1 VSESSILEPIVLNSS
16 ELGNPLFGCKNL
28 GKTFTSKGS
37 SVEVIKDLTLDV
49 YQGDFTALMGGSG
62 SGKST
67 LLYLLSGLETI
78 TSGNVWF
85 ENHDLSTM
93 SEKGQ
98 SILRRKGMGFV
109 FQAFNLVPN
118 LSLLENIL
126 VAGYLG
132 STDKNSVEKRAM
144 SILNSMELGDL
155 SERLPSQV
163 SGGQQQRAS
172 IARSLINLP
181 DVLFADEPTGALNSS
196 AGEMVLDHFSELAT
210 QGQTIF
216 MVTHELR
223 AACRGDRVLY
233 MKDGRLH
240 GEYRFSVLEDSY
252 AKREISLFNWL
263 SAQGW

>member
-1 VSESSILEPIVLNSS
+1 VNSKFETKDLDKS
-16 ELGNPLFGCKNL
+16 QSLFGCKNL
-28 GKTFTSKGS
+28 NKTFHSQGS
-37 SVEVIKDLTLDV
+37 SVEVIKSLTLDV
-49 YQGDFTALMGGSG
+49 YEGEFTALMGGSG

-67 LLYLLSGLETI
+67 LLYLLSGLESS
-78 TSGNVWF
+78 TSGSVYFSDN
-85 ENHDLSTM
+85 DLSTM
-93 SEKGQ
+93 AENQQ
-98 SILRRKGMGFV
+98 SILRRTGMGFV

-132 STDKNSVEKRAM
+132 SEPKDSVEDNAM
-144 SILNSMELGDL
+144 ALLQSMELHELAD
-155 SERLPSQV
+155 RLPAQV

-172 IARSLINLP
+172 IARSLINSP
-181 DVLFADEPTGALNSS
+181 KVLFADEPTGALNSS
-196 AGEMVLDHFSELAT
+196 AGEMVLDHFSSLST

-233 MKDGRLH
+233 MKDGNLH
-240 GEYRFSVLEDSY
+240 GEYRFDPMQTSVQE
-252 AKREISLFNWL
+252 REASLFKWL